1 MCTFKQHYNG
11 LTRKKKY
18 AARETIFSTLSLIFV
33 KITPSKVN
41 GYEITYSRLK
51 NAPVVSLYENHLKL
65 HYWPTSGYYAITRH
79 LSSIAKFSLNCIQD
93 RCLVTFSDGS
103 KSVFFKGMK
112 ITYRGKPVL
121 PYPRKYVQETKAV
134 LQEMRE
140 RKNALQRLYYHR
152 NKAAERF
159 EAAST
164 YREEEIWNRFG
175 KSRIKTILDHVDVS
189 KLPMDDVFKLQNV
202 SHRKYIIDYYGM
214 DTILASLE
222 SRVID
227 SDVINKNP
235 YDLIE
240 VVIPFTNRGDGD
252 GNQKGTYLRMV
263 NPSTGEIHFEGVPN
277 YNKYFASDS
286 DRQWARDNTIL
297 SPTVRAAL
305 AWRDNETRYAIPI
318 KLT

>member
-1 MCTFKQHYNG
+1 MCTFKQHYNE

-18 AARETIFSTLSLIFV
+18 AARETIFGNLSLIFV

-41 GYEITYSRLK
+41 AYEMSWRLQSE
-51 NAPVVSLYENHLKL
+51 PVVSLYKNHLKL
-65 HYWPTSGYYAITRH
+65 HYWPSQSNRVVRRH

-93 RCLVTFSDGS
+93 HDLVTFSDGS

-112 ITYRGKPVL
+112 ISYRGKPVL
-121 PYPRKYVQETKAV
+121 PYPRKYVEKTEMV

-152 NKAAERF
+152 AMAGKRF
-159 EAAST
+159 EAAAVFEDDNKRWRT
-164 YREEEIWNRFG
+164 PKY
-175 KSRIKTILDHVDVS
+175 VDVS
-189 KLPMDDVFKLQNV
+189 QLPIDDVFKLQNV
-202 SHRKYIIDYYGM
+202 SHRKYIIDHYGM

-227 SDVINKNP
+227 SDVINNNP

-252 GNQKGTYLRMV
+252 GEQKGTYLRMV

>member
-1 MCTFKQHYNG
+1 MRTFKQHYNE

-18 AARETIFSTLSLIFV
+18 AAMETIFGNLSLIFV

-41 GYEITYSRLK
+41 GYEMSWRLQSE
-51 NAPVVSLYENHLKL
+51 PVVSLYKNHLKL
-65 HYWPTSGYYAITRH
+65 HYWPFQSNRVVRRH

-93 RCLVTFSDGS
+93 HDLVTFSDGS

-112 ITYRGKPVL
+112 ISYRGKPVL
-121 PYPRKYVQETKAV
+121 PYPRKYVEKTEMV

-152 NKAAERF
+152 KKAADRF
-159 EAAST
+159 EAAAVFEDDNKRWRT
-164 YREEEIWNRFG
+164 PKY
-175 KSRIKTILDHVDVS
+175 VDVS

-214 DTILASLE
+214 DTILAGLE
-222 SRVID
+222 STVID
-227 SDVINKNP
+227 SDVINGNA
-235 YDLIE
+235 YELLE
-240 VVIPFTNRGDGD
+240 VIIPFSNGEDGEGD
-252 GNQKGTYLRMV
+252 QIGTYLRMV
-263 NPSTGEIHFEGVPN
+263 NPSTDEIHFEGVPN

-305 AWRDNETRYAIPI
+305 AWRDNETRYTIPI

>member
-1 MCTFKQHYNG
+1 MYTFKQHYNE

-18 AARETIFSTLSLIFV
+18 AAMETIFGNLSLIFV

-41 GYEITYSRLK
+41 GYEMSWRLQSE
-51 NAPVVSLYENHLKL
+51 PVVSLYKNHLKL
-65 HYWPTSGYYAITRH
+65 HYWPSQSNRVVRRH

-93 RCLVTFSDGS
+93 HDLVTFSDGS

-112 ITYRGKPVL
+112 ISYRGKPVL
-121 PYPRKYVQETKAV
+121 PYPRKYVEKTEMV

-152 NKAAERF
+152 TMAGKRF
-159 EAAST
+159 EAAT
-164 YREEEIWNRFG
+164 VFEDDKKRWRTPKY
-175 KSRIKTILDHVDVS
+175 VDVS
-189 KLPMDDVFKLQNV
+189 QLPIDDVFKLQNV
-202 SHRKYIIDYYGM
+202 SHRKYIIDHYGM

-227 SDVINKNP
+227 SDVINNNP

-252 GNQKGTYLRMV
+252 GEQKGTYLRMV

>member
-1 MCTFKQHYNG
+1 MRTFKQHYNE

-18 AARETIFSTLSLIFV
+18 AAKETIFNTLSLIFV

-41 GYEITYSRLK
+41 AYEMPYGQLRSD
-51 NAPVVSLYENHLKL
+51 PVVSLYEKHLKL
-65 HYWPTSGYYAITRH
+65 HYWPCRYYGVFTH
-79 LSSIAKFSLNCIQD
+79 LSSFAKFSLNCIQGHD
-93 RCLVTFSDGS
+93 LVTFSDGS

-152 NKAAERF
+152 KKAAERF
-159 EAAST
+159 EAAAVYESEKRT
-164 YREEEIWNRFG
+164 WRMEPSY
-175 KSRIKTILDHVDVS
+175 VDVS
-189 KLPMDDVFKLQNV
+189 QLPMDDVFKLQNV

-214 DTILASLE
+214 DTILAGLE
-222 SRVID
+222 STVID
-227 SDVINKNP
+227 SATIRGNP
-235 YDLIE
+235 YELIE
-240 VVIPFTNRGDGD
+240 VDIPFSNWRDPEV
-252 GNQKGTYLRMV
+252 NQKGTYLRMV
-263 NPSTGEIHFEGVPN
+263 NPSTSEIHFEGVPN
-277 YNKYFASDS
+277 YDK
-286 DRQWARDNTIL
+286 WLARSRDKDERDETIL

-305 AWRDNETRYAIPI
+305 AWRDYETRYAIPI

>member
-1 MCTFKQHYNG
+1 MRTFKQHYNE

-18 AARETIFSTLSLIFV
+18 AAKETIFNTLSLIFV

-41 GYEITYSRLK
+41 AYEMPYGQLRSD
-51 NAPVVSLYENHLKL
+51 PVVSLYEKHLKL
-65 HYWPTSGYYAITRH
+65 HYWPCRYYGVFTH
-79 LSSIAKFSLNCIQD
+79 LSSFAKFSLNCIQGQD
-93 RCLVTFSDGS
+93 LVTFSDGS
-103 KSVFFKGMK
+103 KSIFFKGMK

-152 NKAAERF
+152 KKAAERF
-159 EAAST
+159 EAAAVYESEKRT
-164 YREEEIWNRFG
+164 WRMEPSY
-175 KSRIKTILDHVDVS
+175 VDVS
-189 KLPMDDVFKLQNV
+189 QLPMDDLFKLQNV

-214 DTILASLE
+214 DTILAGLE
-222 SRVID
+222 STVID
-227 SDVINKNP
+227 SATIRGNP
-235 YDLIE
+235 YELIE
-240 VVIPFTNRGDGD
+240 VDIPFSNWRDPEV
-252 GNQKGTYLRMV
+252 NQKGTYLRMV
-263 NPSTGEIHFEGVPN
+263 NPSTSEIHFEGVPN
-277 YNKYFASDS
+277 YNKYFASDN

-305 AWRDNETRYAIPI
+305 AWRDNETRYTIPI

>member
-1 MCTFKQHYNG
+1 MCTFKQHYNE

-41 GYEITYSRLK
+41 GYEMTYSRLK
-51 NAPVVSLYENHLKL
+51 NDPVVSLYENHLKF

-93 RCLVTFSDGS
+93 HDLVTFSDGS

-112 ITYRGKPVL
+112 ISYRGKPVL
-121 PYPRKYVQETKAV
+121 PYPRKYVEKTEMV

-152 NKAAERF
+152 AMAGKRF
-159 EAAST
+159 EAAAVFEDDNKRWRT
-164 YREEEIWNRFG
+164 PKY
-175 KSRIKTILDHVDVS
+175 VDVS
-189 KLPMDDVFKLQNV
+189 QLPIDDMFKLQNV
-202 SHRKYIIDYYGM
+202 SHRKYIIDHYGM

-227 SDVINKNP
+227 SDVINNNP

-240 VVIPFTNRGDGD
+240 VDIPFSNWRDPEV
-252 GNQKGTYLRMV
+252 NQKGTYLRMV
-263 NPSTGEIHFEGVPN
+263 NPSTSEIHFEGVPN

>member
-18 AARETIFSTLSLIFV
+18 AARETIFNSLSLIFV

-41 GYEITYSRLK
+41 AYEMTYWRLR
-51 NAPVVSLYENHLKL
+51 NDPVVSLYENHLKL
-65 HYWPTSGYYAITRH
+65 HYWPTSGHYVITRH
-79 LSSIAKFSLNCIQD
+79 LSSIAKFSLNCIQGQD
-93 RCLVTFSDGS
+93 LVTFSDGS

-152 NKAAERF
+152 KKAAERF
-159 EAAST
+159 EAAAVYESEKRT
-164 YREEEIWNRFG
+164 WRMEPSY
-175 KSRIKTILDHVDVS
+175 VDVS
-189 KLPMDDVFKLQNV
+189 QLPMDDLFKLQNV

-227 SDVINKNP
+227 SDVINNNP

-252 GNQKGTYLRMV
+252 GEQKGTYLRMV

-286 DRQWARDNTIL
+286 DRQWAKDNTIL

>member
-1 MCTFKQHYNG
+1 MCTFKQHYNE

-18 AARETIFSTLSLIFV
+18 ATRETIFNSLSLIFV

-41 GYEITYSRLK
+41 AYEMTYWRLE
-51 NAPVVSLYENHLKL
+51 NDPVVSLYENHLKL
-65 HYWPTSGYYAITRH
+65 HYRPTSGHYVITRH
-79 LSSIAKFSLNCIQD
+79 LSSIAKFSLNCIQGHD
-93 RCLVTFSDGS
+93 LVTFSDGS

-121 PYPRKYVQETKAV
+121 PYPRKYVRETKAV

-152 NKAAERF
+152 KKAADRF
-159 EAAST
+159 DAVAE
-164 YREEEIWNRFG
+164 YKPGRYGFR
-175 KSRIKTILDHVDVS
+175 RLVHVDVS
-189 KLPMDDVFKLQNV
+189 QLPMDDLFKLQNV

>member
-1 MCTFKQHYNG
+1 M
-11 LTRKKKY
+11 
-18 AARETIFSTLSLIFV
+18 
-33 KITPSKVN
+33 
-41 GYEITYSRLK
+41 
-51 NAPVVSLYENHLKL
+51 
-65 HYWPTSGYYAITRH
+65 
-79 LSSIAKFSLNCIQD
+79 
-93 RCLVTFSDGS
+93 
-103 KSVFFKGMK
+103 
-112 ITYRGKPVL
+112 
-121 PYPRKYVQETKAV
+121 V

-152 NKAAERF
+152 AMAGKRF
-159 EAAST
+159 EAAAVFEDDNKRWRT
-164 YREEEIWNRFG
+164 PKY
-175 KSRIKTILDHVDVS
+175 VDVS
-189 KLPMDDVFKLQNV
+189 QLPIDDVFKLQNV
-202 SHRKYIIDYYGM
+202 SHRKYIIDHYGM

-227 SDVINKNP
+227 SDVINNNP

-240 VVIPFTNRGDGD
+240 VAIPFTNRGDGD
-252 GNQKGTYLRMV
+252 GEQKGTYLRMV

>member
-1 MCTFKQHYNG
+1 MCTFKQHYNE

-18 AARETIFSTLSLIFV
+18 AAKETILRTLSLIFV

-41 GYEITYSRLK
+41 GYEMTYSRLK
-51 NAPVVSLYENHLKL
+51 NDPVVSLYENHLKF

-93 RCLVTFSDGS
+93 HDLVTFSDGS

-112 ITYRGKPVL
+112 ISYRGKPVL
-121 PYPRKYVQETKAV
+121 PYPRKYVEKTEMV

-152 NKAAERF
+152 KKAADRF
-159 EAAST
+159 EAAAVFEDDNKRWRT
-164 YREEEIWNRFG
+164 PKY
-175 KSRIKTILDHVDVS
+175 VDVS
-189 KLPMDDVFKLQNV
+189 QLPIDDVFKLQNV
-202 SHRKYIIDYYGM
+202 SHRKYIIDHYGM

-227 SDVINKNP
+227 SDVINNNP

-240 VVIPFTNRGDGD
+240 VDIPFSNWRDPEV
-252 GNQKGTYLRMV
+252 NQKGTYLRMV
-263 NPSTGEIHFEGVPN
+263 NPSTSEIHFEGVPN
-277 YNKYFASDS
+277 YDKWLGRSREKDE
-286 DRQWARDNTIL
+286 RDETIL

-305 AWRDNETRYAIPI
+305 AWRDGETRYAIPI

>member
-1 MCTFKQHYNG
+1 MRTFKQHYNE

-18 AARETIFSTLSLIFV
+18 AARETIFGNLSLIFV

-41 GYEITYSRLK
+41 AYEMSWRLQSE
-51 NAPVVSLYENHLKL
+51 PVVSLYKNHLKL
-65 HYWPTSGYYAITRH
+65 HYWPSQSNRVVRRH

-93 RCLVTFSDGS
+93 RRLVTFSDGS

-112 ITYRGKPVL
+112 ISYRGKPVL
-121 PYPRKYVQETKAV
+121 PYPRKYVEKTEMV

-152 NKAAERF
+152 TMAGKRF
-159 EAAST
+159 EAAT
-164 YREEEIWNRFG
+164 VFEDDKKRWRTPKY
-175 KSRIKTILDHVDVS
+175 VDVS
-189 KLPMDDVFKLQNV
+189 QLPIDDVFKLQNV
-202 SHRKYIIDYYGM
+202 SHRKYIIDHYGM

-227 SDVINKNP
+227 SDVINNNP

-252 GNQKGTYLRMV
+252 GEQKGTYLRMV

>member
-1 MCTFKQHYNG
+1 MCTFKQHYNE

-18 AARETIFSTLSLIFV
+18 AARETIFGNLSLIFV

-41 GYEITYSRLK
+41 AYEMSWRLQSE
-51 NAPVVSLYENHLKL
+51 PVVSLYKNHLKL
-65 HYWPTSGYYAITRH
+65 HYWPSQSNRVVRRH

-93 RCLVTFSDGS
+93 HDLVTFSDGS

-112 ITYRGKPVL
+112 ISYRGKPVL
-121 PYPRKYVQETKAV
+121 PYPRKYVEKTEMV

-152 NKAAERF
+152 AMAGKRF
-159 EAAST
+159 EAAAVFEDDNKRWRT
-164 YREEEIWNRFG
+164 PKY
-175 KSRIKTILDHVDVS
+175 VDVS
-189 KLPMDDVFKLQNV
+189 QLPTDDMFKLQNV

-227 SDVINKNP
+227 SDVINNNP

-252 GNQKGTYLRMV
+252 GEQKGTYLRMV

-297 SPTVRAAL
+297 SPTVKGAL
-305 AWRDNETRYAIPI
+305 AWRDDETRYTVPI

>member
-1 MCTFKQHYNG
+1 MCTFKQHYNE

-18 AARETIFSTLSLIFV
+18 AARETIFGNLSLIFV

-41 GYEITYSRLK
+41 AYEMSWRLQSE
-51 NAPVVSLYENHLKL
+51 PVVSLYKNHLKL
-65 HYWPTSGYYAITRH
+65 HYWPSQSNRVVRRH

-93 RCLVTFSDGS
+93 RRLVTFSDGS

-112 ITYRGKPVL
+112 ISYRGKPVL
-121 PYPRKYVQETKAV
+121 PYPRKYVEKTKMV

-152 NKAAERF
+152 KKAADRF
-159 EAAST
+159 EAAAV
-164 YREEEIWNRFG
+164 FG
-175 KSRIKTILDHVDVS
+175 DDNKRWRTPKYVDVS
-189 KLPMDDVFKLQNV
+189 QLPMDDVFKLQNV
-202 SHRKYIIDYYGM
+202 SHRRYIIDHYGM

-222 SRVID
+222 SRVIN
-227 SDVINKNP
+227 SDVINNNP

-252 GNQKGTYLRMV
+252 GEQKGTYLRMV

>member
-1 MCTFKQHYNG
+1 MRTFKQHYNE

-18 AARETIFSTLSLIFV
+18 AAKETIFGNLSLIFV

-41 GYEITYSRLK
+41 AYEMSWRLQSE
-51 NAPVVSLYENHLKL
+51 PVVSLYKNHLKL
-65 HYWPTSGYYAITRH
+65 HYWPSQSNRVVRRH

-93 RCLVTFSDGS
+93 HDLVTFSDGS

-112 ITYRGKPVL
+112 ISYRGKPVL

-152 NKAAERF
+152 TMAGKRF
-159 EAAST
+159 EAAAVFEDDNKRWRT
-164 YREEEIWNRFG
+164 PKY
-175 KSRIKTILDHVDVS
+175 VDVS
-189 KLPMDDVFKLQNV
+189 QLPMDDVFKLQNV
-202 SHRKYIIDYYGM
+202 SHRKYIIDHYGI
-214 DTILASLE
+214 DAILATLDHH
-222 SRVID
+222 VID
-227 SDVINKNP
+227 SATIRGNP

-240 VVIPFTNRGDGD
+240 VDIPFSNWRDPEV
-252 GNQKGTYLRMV
+252 NQKGTYLRMV
-263 NPSTGEIHFEGVPN
+263 NPSTSEIHFEGVPN
-277 YNKYFASDS
+277 YDK
-286 DRQWARDNTIL
+286 WLARSREKDERDETIL

-305 AWRDNETRYAIPI
+305 AWRDNETRYSIPI

>member
-1 MCTFKQHYNG
+1 MCTFKQHYNE

-18 AARETIFSTLSLIFV
+18 AARETIFGNLSLIFV

-41 GYEITYSRLK
+41 GYELSWRLQSE
-51 NAPVVSLYENHLKL
+51 PVVSLYKNHLKL
-65 HYWPTSGYYAITRH
+65 HYWPSQSNRVVRRH

-93 RCLVTFSDGS
+93 HDLVTFSDGS

-112 ITYRGKPVL
+112 ISYRGKPVL
-121 PYPRKYVQETKAV
+121 PYPRKYVEKTEMV

-152 NKAAERF
+152 AMAGKRF
-159 EAAST
+159 EAAT
-164 YREEEIWNRFG
+164 VFEDDKKRWRTPKY
-175 KSRIKTILDHVDVS
+175 VDVS
-189 KLPMDDVFKLQNV
+189 QLPIDDVFKLQNV
-202 SHRKYIIDYYGM
+202 SHRRYIIDHYGM

-227 SDVINKNP
+227 SDVINNNP

-252 GNQKGTYLRMV
+252 GEQKGTYLRMV

-305 AWRDNETRYAIPI
+305 AWRDNETRYTIPI

>member
-41 GYEITYSRLK
+41 AYEMTYWRLR
-51 NAPVVSLYENHLKL
+51 NDPVVSLYENHLKL
-65 HYWPTSGYYAITRH
+65 HYWPTSGHYVITRH
-79 LSSIAKFSLNCIQD
+79 LSSIAKFSLNCIQGHG
-93 RCLVTFSDGS
+93 LVTFSDGS

-121 PYPRKYVQETKAV
+121 PYPRKYVRETKAV

-152 NKAAERF
+152 KKAADRF
-159 EAAST
+159 DAAAE
-164 YREEEIWNRFG
+164 YKPGRYGFR
-175 KSRIKTILDHVDVS
+175 RLVHVDVS
-189 KLPMDDVFKLQNV
+189 QLPMDDLFKLQNV

-214 DTILASLE
+214 DTILAGLE
-222 SRVID
+222 STVID
-227 SDVINKNP
+227 SATIRGNP
-235 YDLIE
+235 YELIE
-240 VVIPFTNRGDGD
+240 VDIPFSNWRDPEV
-252 GNQKGTYLRMV
+252 NQKGTYLRMV
-263 NPSTGEIHFEGVPN
+263 NPSTSEIHFEGVPN
-277 YNKYFASDS
+277 YDK
-286 DRQWARDNTIL
+286 WLARSRDKDERDETIL

-305 AWRDNETRYAIPI
+305 AWRDGETRYAIPI

>member
-1 MCTFKQHYNG
+1 MRTFKQHYNE

-18 AARETIFSTLSLIFV
+18 AAMETIFGNLSLIFV

-41 GYEITYSRLK
+41 GYEMSWRLQSE
-51 NAPVVSLYENHLKL
+51 PVVSLYKNHLKL
-65 HYWPTSGYYAITRH
+65 HYWPFQSNRVVRRH

-93 RCLVTFSDGS
+93 HDLVTFSDGS

-112 ITYRGKPVL
+112 ISYRGKPVL
-121 PYPRKYVQETKAV
+121 PYPRKYVEKTEMV

-152 NKAAERF
+152 KKAADRF
-159 EAAST
+159 EAAAVFEDDNKRWRT
-164 YREEEIWNRFG
+164 PKY
-175 KSRIKTILDHVDVS
+175 VDVS

-214 DTILASLE
+214 DTILAGLE
-222 SRVID
+222 STVID
-227 SDVINKNP
+227 SDVINGNA
-235 YDLIE
+235 YELLE
-240 VVIPFTNRGDGD
+240 VIIPFSNGEDGEGD
-252 GNQKGTYLRMV
+252 QIGTYLRMV
-263 NPSTGEIHFEGVPN
+263 NPSTDEIHFEGVPN

-297 SPTVRAAL
+297 FPTVRAAL
-305 AWRDNETRYAIPI
+305 AWRDNETRYTIPI

>member
-1 MCTFKQHYNG
+1 MCTFKQHYNE

-18 AARETIFSTLSLIFV
+18 AAKETIFSTLSLIFV

-51 NAPVVSLYENHLKL
+51 NDPVVSLYENHLKL

-79 LSSIAKFSLNCIQD
+79 LSSIAKFSLNCIHGLN
-93 RCLVTFSDGS
+93 LVTFSDGS

-121 PYPRKYVQETKAV
+121 PYPRKYVRETKAV

-152 NKAAERF
+152 KKAADRF
-159 EAAST
+159 DAAAE
-164 YREEEIWNRFG
+164 YKPGRYGFR
-175 KSRIKTILDHVDVS
+175 RLVHVDVS
-189 KLPMDDVFKLQNV
+189 QLPMDDLFKLQNV

-277 YNKYFASDS
+277 YNKSFASSRDEW
-286 DRQWARDNTIL
+286 DRDNTIL
-297 SPTVRAAL
+297 SPTVRGAL

>member
-1 MCTFKQHYNG
+1 MRTFKQHYNE

-18 AARETIFSTLSLIFV
+18 AAMETIFGNLSLIFV

-41 GYEITYSRLK
+41 GYEMSWRLQSE
-51 NAPVVSLYENHLKL
+51 PVVSLYKNHLKL
-65 HYWPTSGYYAITRH
+65 HYWPSQSNRVVRRH

-93 RCLVTFSDGS
+93 HDLVTFSDGS

-134 LQEMRE
+134 LQEIRE

-152 NKAAERF
+152 NRAAERF
-159 EAAST
+159 KAAST
-164 YREEEIWNRFG
+164 YQEEEIWNRFG
-175 KSRIKTILDHVDVS
+175 KKRIKTILDHVDVS

-214 DTILASLE
+214 DTILAGLE
-222 SRVID
+222 SSVID
-227 SDVINKNP
+227 SDIINGNA
-235 YDLIE
+235 YELIE
-240 VVIPFTNRGDGD
+240 VVIPFTNREDEEEL
-252 GNQKGTYLRMV
+252 GTYLRMI

>member
-1 MCTFKQHYNG
+1 MSTFKQHYNE

-18 AARETIFSTLSLIFV
+18 AARETIFGNLSLIFV

-41 GYEITYSRLK
+41 AYEMSWRLQSE
-51 NAPVVSLYENHLKL
+51 PVVSLYKNHLKL
-65 HYWPTSGYYAITRH
+65 HYWPSQSNRVVRRH

-93 RCLVTFSDGS
+93 HDLVTFSDGS

-112 ITYRGKPVL
+112 ISYRGKPVL
-121 PYPRKYVQETKAV
+121 PYPRKYVEKTEMV

-152 NKAAERF
+152 AMAGKRF
-159 EAAST
+159 EAAT
-164 YREEEIWNRFG
+164 VFKDDKKRWRTPKY
-175 KSRIKTILDHVDVS
+175 VDVS
-189 KLPMDDVFKLQNV
+189 QLPIDDVFKLQNV
-202 SHRKYIIDYYGM
+202 SHRKYIIDHYGM

-227 SDVINKNP
+227 SDVINNNP

-252 GNQKGTYLRMV
+252 GEQKGTYLRMV

>member
-1 MCTFKQHYNG
+1 MCTFKQHYNE

-18 AARETIFSTLSLIFV
+18 AAKETIFSTLSLIFV

-41 GYEITYSRLK
+41 GYEMTYSRLK
-51 NAPVVSLYENHLKL
+51 NDPVVSLYENHLKF

-93 RCLVTFSDGS
+93 HDLVTFSDGS

-112 ITYRGKPVL
+112 ISYRGKPVL
-121 PYPRKYVQETKAV
+121 PYPRKYVEKTEMV

-152 NKAAERF
+152 KKAADRF
-159 EAAST
+159 EAAAVFEDDNKRWQT
-164 YREEEIWNRFG
+164 PKY
-175 KSRIKTILDHVDVS
+175 VDVS
-189 KLPMDDVFKLQNV
+189 QLPIDDVFKLQNV
-202 SHRKYIIDYYGM
+202 SHRKYIIDHYGM

-222 SRVID
+222 STVID
-227 SDVINKNP
+227 SATISGNP
-235 YDLIE
+235 YELIE
-240 VVIPFTNRGDGD
+240 VDIPFSNWRDPEV
-252 GNQKGTYLRMV
+252 NQKGTYLRMV
-263 NPSTGEIHFEGVPN
+263 NPSTSEIHFEGVPN
-277 YNKYFASDS
+277 YDK
-286 DRQWARDNTIL
+286 WLARSREKDERDETIL

>member
-1 MCTFKQHYNG
+1 MCTFKQHYNK

-33 KITPSKVN
+33 KITTSRVN
-41 GYEITYSRLK
+41 VYEMTYWRLK
-51 NAPVVSLYENHLKL
+51 NDPVVSLYDNHLKL
-65 HYWPTSGYYAITRH
+65 HYWPTSGYYVIKRH
-79 LSSIAKFSLNCIQD
+79 LSSIAKFSLNCIHGLN
-93 RCLVTFSDGS
+93 LVTFSDGS

-121 PYPRKYVQETKAV
+121 PYPRKYVRETKAV

-152 NKAAERF
+152 KKAADRF
-159 EAAST
+159 DAVAE
-164 YREEEIWNRFG
+164 YKPGRYGFR
-175 KSRIKTILDHVDVS
+175 RLVHVDVS
-189 KLPMDDVFKLQNV
+189 QLPMDDLFKLQNV

>member
-1 MCTFKQHYNG
+1 MYTFKQHYNE

-18 AARETIFSTLSLIFV
+18 ASKETILRTLSLIFV

-41 GYEITYSRLK
+41 GYELSWRLQSE
-51 NAPVVSLYENHLKL
+51 PVVSLYKNHLKL
-65 HYWPTSGYYAITRH
+65 HYWPSQSNRVVRRH

-93 RCLVTFSDGS
+93 HDLVTFSDGS

-112 ITYRGKPVL
+112 ISYRGKPVL
-121 PYPRKYVQETKAV
+121 PYPRKYVEKTEMI

-152 NKAAERF
+152 TMAGKRF
-159 EAAST
+159 EAAAVFEDDNKRWRT
-164 YREEEIWNRFG
+164 PKY
-175 KSRIKTILDHVDVS
+175 VDVS
-189 KLPMDDVFKLQNV
+189 QLPIDDVFKLQNV
-202 SHRKYIIDYYGM
+202 SHRKYIIDHYGM

-227 SDVINKNP
+227 SDVINNNP

-252 GNQKGTYLRMV
+252 GEQKGTYLRMV

-297 SPTVRAAL
+297 SPTVKGAL
-305 AWRDNETRYAIPI
+305 AWRDKETRYTIPI